1 MRSVIIKPAAAAI
14 LDGVWPRLYL
24 DRLSCTDAKSN
35 KRAHRVVMSELSS
48 NFKSRYHKNGTFSDK
63 TKQRRYGIVIM
74 Q

>member
-35 KRAHRVVMSELSS
+35 KRAHRVVMSELSYNS
-48 NFKSRYHKNGTFSDK
+48 KSRVPGKNATFSDK
-63 TKQRRYGIVIM
+63 TKHRYGIVIM
-74 Q
+74 